1 MNSQLMLIALALAA
15 GIMIPFQSAVN
26 AQLTKNLASPYYSTL
41 IVFIVASLSIATY
54 ILVTRQS
61 VPSTSTF
68 AHIPIHYFLG
78 GVLGAFYILA
88 IVSVAPKIGIGMV
101 TMMVLLGQIIAAMVI
116 DHFGLLHAQVHKM
129 SILRLVGLLLM
140 VGGIYLIKKF

>member
-1 MNSQLMLIALALAA
+1 
-15 GIMIPFQSAVN
+15 
-26 AQLTKNLASPYYSTL
+26 
-41 IVFIVASLSIATY
+41 
-54 ILVTRQS
+54 
-61 VPSTSTF
+61 
-68 AHIPIHYFLG
+68 
-78 GVLGAFYILA
+78 
-88 IVSVAPKIGIGMV
+88 MV